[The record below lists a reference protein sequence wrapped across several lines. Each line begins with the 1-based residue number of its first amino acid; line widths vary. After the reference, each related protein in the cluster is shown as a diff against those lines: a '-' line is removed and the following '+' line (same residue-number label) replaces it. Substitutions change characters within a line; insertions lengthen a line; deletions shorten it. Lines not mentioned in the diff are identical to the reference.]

1 MPLRINGTDGSFVIP
16 NVLSRIYA
24 FRPFADKKM
33 TFRIT
38 SNGKTQTK
46 EIDVKGVIE
55 HAWRFVRH
63 AAAYASSPLAGPVA
77 SGHHTKRPLESRF
90 CASQYPWPS

>member
-24 FRPFADKKM
+24 FRPFAYKKM

-38 SNGKTQTK
+38 
-46 EIDVKGVIE
+46 
-55 HAWRFVRH
+55 
-63 AAAYASSPLAGPVA
+63 
-77 SGHHTKRPLESRF
+77 
-90 CASQYPWPS
+90 